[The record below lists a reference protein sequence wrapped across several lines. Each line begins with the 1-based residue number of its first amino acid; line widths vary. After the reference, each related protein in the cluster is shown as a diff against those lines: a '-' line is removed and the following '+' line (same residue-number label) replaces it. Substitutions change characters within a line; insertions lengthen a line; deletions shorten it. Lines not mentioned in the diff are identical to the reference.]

1 MNKKKKKFFKKV
13 MNLQY
18 NFLFVILDIFRVHFK
33 FLKKPTFQITKCN
46 NEIKSLEGN
55 KSGKF
60 WGILSNAKNRII
72 IKRRSYKRNLKQK
85 SIYFLIFTILIY
97 LTVHVPMTL
106 VLGYMRSGSSLTA
119 DIIRCNHGDFYI
131 FEPLH
136 GLIEL
141 SINRNRPVRFL
152 NGTQIRYRYGCMR
165 FSFSKLTPSFEIM

>member
-33 FLKKPTFQITKCN
+33 VLKKPTFQITKCN

-72 IKRRSYKRNLKQK
+72 IKRSSYKRNLIK
-85 SIYFLIFTILIY
+85 T
-97 LTVHVPMTL
+97 
-106 VLGYMRSGSSLTA
+106 
-119 DIIRCNHGDFYI
+119 NFYI
-131 FEPLH
+131 
-136 GLIEL
+136 
-141 SINRNRPVRFL
+141 S
-152 NGTQIRYRYGCMR
+152 
-165 FSFSKLTPSFEIM
+165 